1 MQQLQHRDAIAV
13 SLLMFEEAS
22 QLCLIEGANAVPQ
35 FGQRQLVVVRKW
47 QFVAVCHGYLLPTSA
62 CSKTACAKF
71 PVAVDGITARAAV
84 PPARWVDGDW
94 RNLGEAGRLAGD
106 GEGAANQ
113 ERPLRCTAVQL
124 IDSRNSMASC
134 DARTPSAMS
143 TTGQIT

>member
-1 MQQLQHRDAIAV
+1 V

-47 QFVAVCHGYLLPTSA
+47 QFVAVCHGYRLPTSA
-62 CSKTACAKF
+62 SSKTACAKF

-94 RNLGEAGRLAGD
+94 RNWARLA
-106 GEGAANQ
+106 
-113 ERPLRCTAVQL
+113 
-124 IDSRNSMASC
+124 DSRGAVKGPPIISDPFDVS
-134 DARTPSAMS
+134 RFS
-143 TTGQIT
+143 

>member
-62 CSKTACAKF
+62 SSKTACAKF

-94 RNLGEAGRLAGD
+94 RNLGEAGRFAGD
-106 GEGAANQ
+106 GEGAAQQ
-113 ERPLRCTAVQL
+113 ERPLRCIAVQL
-124 IDSRNSMASC
+124 GLL
-134 DARTPSAMS
+134 P
-143 TTGQIT
+143 GP